1 MWIIYNLQTDLQIQT
16 WIQKEGTI
24 WYFVGRA
31 IRRFS
36 KTRVK
41 KTLAKRKIS
50 SPHSEP
56 SDSEEE
62 LCMKYGFKRPETPV
76 VAITKLIHPS
86 VPTPIHPI
94 SISKTQDCTS
104 SEQFIKSWWAFV
116 THRFWCCS
124 ENRRILVLPTKIKQ
138 ATAWCEWSYGDIILT
153 LLFTWIIIWVVNAW
167 WA

>member
-1 MWIIYNLQTDLQIQT
+1 MHVNYIYNLQTDLQIQT

-62 LCMKYGFKRPETPV
+62 SIADPKNALNEQEEKRE
-76 VAITKLIHPS
+76 S
-86 VPTPIHPI
+86 
-94 SISKTQDCTS
+94 
-104 SEQFIKSWWAFV
+104 
-116 THRFWCCS
+116 
-124 ENRRILVLPTKIKQ
+124 
-138 ATAWCEWSYGDIILT
+138 
-153 LLFTWIIIWVVNAW
+153 
-167 WA
+167 